1 MVRGRGI
8 RAHGSGC
15 PGLPAAQSRRRPVLP
30 HRRRAQAR
38 EARRSGAL
46 VAARHARGRL
56 HAAACAPPEVRLGLS
71 RAQYQRISP
80 AARPRLRR
88 LHLGRRGDPRHRRQI
103 PTKAYLALALFAALH
118 RVHAYGAAAFRARA
132 PDRERRVR
140 PTRRQGLAQARLGGG
155 RAPREQSRA
164 DQHLPHAA
172 GRGLREKRRAF
183 RRTQP
188 AREPAGAGLLEIRRC
203 HRRNLLRRRRARL
216 RREQSLPAAGNRLLR
231 APGAQALA
239 RGVDP
244 AERRLR
250 RRPQA
255 GLHRRSLRRRPVRP
269 RDDHLIT
276 STAPTRDSLAG
287 KLPVSLITGFLGS
300 GKTTLLRRLLRD
312 PGMNRAA
319 VIINEFGEV
328 GIDHELVAS
337 SSESETLRELFIKR
351 RAGEVIDF
359 DRVFIETT
367 GLADPVPVLHT
378 LQTDA
383 MLGAQYRLDC
393 VVTLVD
399 AVNGLENLD
408 DMPEAAKQAAVADR
422 IVITKSDIA
431 RPGAVAA
438 LEARLERMNPYA
450 ARSVAVNGELDVA
463 FLRDVGPRSTRAT
476 PKDLERWL
484 APSGEARAE
493 GAYLGERV
501 RAGAHDASIRS
512 FCLWF
517 EKPFTWDTFSAAV
530 QVLTSLRGSDLLR
543 VKGLVNV
550 AGESGPVVVQ
560 GAQHVFHT
568 PVTLDAW
575 SGEDR
580 RSRIVFITRN
590 LSRESV
596 EALFAAVGTLAAP
609 RN

>member
-1 MVRGRGI
+1 M
-8 RAHGSGC
+8 
-15 PGLPAAQSRRRPVLP
+15 P
-30 HRRRAQAR
+30 
-38 EARRSGAL
+38 
-46 VAARHARGRL
+46 
-56 HAAACAPPEVRLGLS
+56 
-71 RAQYQRISP
+71 SP
-80 AARPRLRR
+80 
-88 LHLGRRGDPRHRRQI
+88 
-103 PTKAYLALALFAALH
+103 
-118 RVHAYGAAAFRARA
+118 
-132 PDRERRVR
+132 
-140 PTRRQGLAQARLGGG
+140 
-155 RAPREQSRA
+155 
-164 DQHLPHAA
+164 
-172 GRGLREKRRAF
+172 
-183 RRTQP
+183 
-188 AREPAGAGLLEIRRC
+188 
-203 HRRNLLRRRRARL
+203 
-216 RREQSLPAAGNRLLR
+216 
-231 APGAQALA
+231 
-239 RGVDP
+239 
-244 AERRLR
+244 
-250 RRPQA
+250 
-255 GLHRRSLRRRPVRP
+255 
-269 RDDHLIT
+269 
-276 STAPTRDSLAG
+276 APTRDSLAG
-287 KLPVSLITGFLGS
+287 KLPVTLITGFLGS
-300 GKTTLLRRLLRD
+300 GKTTLLKRLLRD

-337 SSESETLRELFIKR
+337 SSESMTLLSNGCLCCTVRTDLQETLRELFIKR

-359 DRVFIETT
+359 DRVFVETT

-399 AVNGLENLD
+399 AVNGLKNLD
-408 DMPEAAKQAAVADR
+408 DTPEAAKQAAVADR

-431 RPGAVAA
+431 KPGAVAA

-450 ARSVAVNGELDVA
+450 ARTVAVNGEVEVA
-463 FLRDVGPRSTRAT
+463 FLRDVGPGSTRAT
-476 PKDLERWL
+476 PKELERWL
-484 APSGEARAE
+484 APSGEARPAE

-517 EKPFTWDTFSAAV
+517 DKPFTWDTFSAAV

-550 AGESGPVVVQ
+550 AGEPGPVVVQ
-560 GAQHVFHT
+560 GAQHVFHP

-575 SGEDR
+575 TGEDR

-609 RN
+609 RS